1 MKKLQTFRAS
11 QKSLL
16 NIFNFFNLQF
26 YSKLKIILCRCYLF
40 QVNSNG
46 LLTFQTEFS
55 SFLNSEFPLPD
66 PLIAPFY
73 SNVDTSQAGTIW
85 YHQTNRTDLL
95 ERATETVQDSF
106 SNAEEFQALSL
117 FIATWE
123 GVGYHLEGSD
133 NVNTY
138 QVVISSDG
146 YDSYVEF
153 IYPEGGLQ
161 WIQGTG
167 DKDSGLPDARA
178 QSGFVSSDGRHYTL
192 PYSGTDQVRNL
203 DK

>member
-1 MKKLQTFRAS
+1 M
-11 QKSLL
+11 
-16 NIFNFFNLQF
+16 
-26 YSKLKIILCRCYLF
+26 
-40 QVNSNG
+40 
-46 LLTFQTEFS
+46 TFQSEFS

-73 SNVDTSQAGTIW
+73 SNVDTSRAGTIW
-85 YHQTNRTDLL
+85 YYETNKTNLL
-95 ERATETVQDSF
+95 DRATETVQDSF

-123 GVGYHLEGSD
+123 GVGYNVQGADS
-133 NVNTY
+133 VNTF

-153 IYPEGGLQ
+153 IYPESGLQ

-167 DKDSGLPDARA
+167 DKDSGLPDVRA
-178 QSGFVSSDGRHYTL
+178 QAGFISSDGRYYAL
-192 PYSGTDQVRNL
+192 PHSGTDQVRNL